1 MKIGVIGGGAAGF
14 FAAIHSAENNPEAE
28 VHIIEKTSKVLGKVK
43 ISGGGRCNVTN
54 VIYQPVPLSKHYPR
68 GEKFL
73 KKAFGHFNSQD
84 TVKWFEERG
93 VKIKAEEDGRMFPDT
108 DDSQTIIDCLMNE
121 VRRLGIQ
128 LRYSTTVQSLT
139 ALEEETIGLE
149 IEGKQEVFHKVIVC
163 TGGQPKIEGFNWLKS
178 LGHKIESP
186 VPSLFTFKINHK
198 PLTALM
204 GLSVPNAKIRVI
216 GEKKLVEEGPLL
228 ITHWGISGP
237 VVLRTSAWGARVLSD
252 KNYQFSILVSWLN
265 NYTEEELR
273 QYVYEQKEALKKKQI
288 KNKNPFQLPQRL
300 WDYCLKRIEIPETKL
315 WLDLSKK
322 ELNKLINFLLSDQ
335 YDVVG
340 QTKFKEEFVT
350 CGGISLSDIDVKTM
364 ESKKVKNLHFA
375 GEIMDI
381 DGITGGFNFQAAW
394 TTSFIA
400 SKSV

>member
-14 FAAIHSAENNPEAE
+14 FAAINSAENDNDAE

-54 VIYQPVPLSKHYPR
+54 VIYQPVPLSKKYPR

-84 TVKWFEERG
+84 TVEWFEKRG
-93 VKIKAEEDGRMFPDT
+93 VTIKAEEDGRMFPDT

-121 VRRLGIQ
+121 VNRLGIN
-128 LRYSTTVQSLT
+128 LRYSTSVK
-139 ALEEETIGLE
+139 ALSSNEKEQIILKIEEKE
-149 IEGKQEVFHKVIVC
+149 EVFDKVIVC
-163 TGGQPKIEGFNWLKS
+163 TGGSPKLEGLKWLER
-178 LGHKIESP
+178 LGHKIETP
-186 VPSLFTFKINHK
+186 VPSLFTFKINYK
-198 PLTALM
+198 PLTSLM
-204 GLSVPNAKIRVI
+204 GLSVPKAKIRVI
-216 GEKKLVEEGPLL
+216 GEKKLIEEGPLL
-228 ITHWGISGP
+228 ITHWGVSGP

-252 KNYQFSILVSWLN
+252 KNYQFSILISWLMD
-265 NYTEEELR
+265 YTEEELR
-273 QYVYEQKEALKKKQI
+273 SFVYEQKEILKKKQI

-300 WDYCLKRIEIPETKL
+300 WDYCLQRIEIPESKL

-322 ELNKLINFLLSDQ
+322 ELNKLINFLLSDEYQ
-335 YDVVG
+335 VVG
-340 QTKFKEEFVT
+340 TTKFKEEFVT
-350 CGGISLSDIDVKTM
+350 CGGVSLSDIDVKTM

-375 GEIMDI
+375 GEVMDI

-400 SKSV
+400 SR